1 MNFINLNGNTPGAMA
16 GSNLVIAGDWGYIT
30 GISPID
36 IEKPESSLPELV
48 EAQTRKLFKN
58 LDQILDSNKL
68 NKSSVVSI
76 RVNIINFDRL
86 CDRVLPIIHDYFMPG
101 QFPGISCNGVLA
113 NRRGAQVEMDFILY
127 FSN

>member
-1 MNFINLNGNTPGAMA
+1 MKHINLSLNAPGAMA

-36 IEKPESSLPELV
+36 LEKPESPLPELV

-58 LDQILDSNKL
+58 LDQILKSEKL

-86 CDRVLPIIHDYFMPG
+86 FDRVLPVIYDYFAPG
-101 QFPGISCNGVLA
+101 KIPGISCNGVLA
-113 NRRGAQVEMDFILY
+113 NRRGAQVEMDLILY
-127 FSN
+127 LSN